1 MFATMMVHS
10 GASATEVFGPGGPVF
25 ISEVK
30 CDGSERS
37 LFDCPSVGTDQHRC
51 SPANSTGV
59 ICRREGM

>member
-1 MFATMMVHS
+1 MMVHS
-10 GASATEVFGPGGPVF
+10 GASATEVFGPGGPVVV
-25 ISEVK
+25 SEVE
-30 CDGSERS
+30 CDGSESS